1 MKIKSIKAI
10 AVNLS
15 PDPKTQPRVEVD
27 PNGGYFVNPMDRYKF
42 DPKYRSGTNWTR
54 VACVVTAEDGTWG
67 LGCLLYTS
75 PSPRDRG

>member
-27 PNGGYFVNPMDRYKF
+27 PNGG
-42 DPKYRSGTNWTR
+42 
-54 VACVVTAEDGTWG
+54 
-67 LGCLLYTS
+67 
-75 PSPRDRG
+75 